1 MARGR
6 HPHGNEA
13 QSPGT
18 ETTRR
23 GLLAGLAATGTA
35 VGGLAAATGSA
46 AAATSTYPHVSTRGH
61 FDTGW
66 FGVDLTDGN
75 TELNY
80 ETKGSI
86 PGVDTAAPDELLV
99 EVHGWRNDESDA
111 ESGHYT
117 MTESLGANGYD
128 HPVVT
133 YSWDSDT
140 SYTEWWAATEIAER
154 NGPKLANF
162 LYQYRNANPDTTVR
176 LVAHS
181 LGARVVLRAVEVLNA
196 NGVTDAVES
205 LSLLGGAADNDS
217 VAVDGAYGSD
227 VAAATGQTDNF
238 WKEDDA
244 VLDWAYSSAEFD
256 SAVGEEGCEGT
267 PPDNYEDHNVDYVPD
282 HFSYDEK
289 GEGCMSEVVAEF

>member
-6 HPHGNEA
+6 QPHDNEA
-13 QSPGT
+13 QSSGT

-23 GLLAGLAATGTA
+23 DVLQGLAATGTA
-35 VGGLAAATGSA
+35 VGGLATATGTA
-46 AAATSTYPHVSTRGH
+46 AAATYPHVSTRGH
-61 FDTGW
+61 FEISWGD
-66 FGVDLTDGN
+66 VDLTDGN
-75 TELNY
+75 TRWNY

-86 PGVDTAAPDELLV
+86 PGVDTAAPDELLL

-117 MTESLGANGYD
+117 MTESLQANGYD
-128 HPVVT
+128 HPVVS

-140 SYTEWWAATEIAER
+140 SYTQWWAATEIAER
-154 NGPKLANF
+154 NGLKLANF
-162 LYQYRNANPDTTVR
+162 LYGYQRATPGTSIR

-181 LGARVVLRAVEVLNA
+181 LGARVVLRAVEVLNR
-196 NGVTDAVES
+196 NDLTDVVTS

-217 VAVDGAYGSD
+217 VAVDGAYGGD

-238 WKEDDA
+238 WKSDDD
-244 VLDWAYSSAEFD
+244 VLNWAYSTAEFD

-267 PPDNYEDHNVDYVPD
+267 PPDNYQDHNVDYVPD
-282 HFSYDEK
+282 HFSYDER
-289 GEGCMSEVVAEF
+289 GDGCIPEVVAQF